1 VKIGRMSRGIGA
13 RHAEVELGEDA
24 RSRKEEEGMSR
35 KPSPALVVALTAL
48 FFALGGSAFAL
59 GQRALARGCGA
70 GNVRGTVHLHA
81 AQSFPD
87 RYTSRG
93 TTGRYSC
100 SGRGVQAKRVDVGV
114 YDVRFPGNP
123 GSVAV
128 ATPVASVPLTLT
140 WTRQG
145 DGAFRVFVRNLGGGS
160 VEADFALTLA

>member
-1 VKIGRMSRGIGA
+1 
-13 RHAEVELGEDA
+13 
-24 RSRKEEEGMSR
+24 MSR
-35 KPSPALVVALTAL
+35 KPSPALVVSLAAL

-59 GQRALARGCGA
+59 GHGALARGCGG
-70 GNVRGTVHLHA
+70 GNVRGAVRLHA
-81 AQSFPD
+81 TQAFPD

-93 TTGRYSC
+93 TSGRYNC

-128 ATPVASVPLTLT
+128 ATPIAPVQLTLT

-145 DGAFRVFVRNLGGGS
+145 DGAFRVFVRDLRGNG
-160 VEADFALTLA
+160 VEADFALSLV

>member
-1 VKIGRMSRGIGA
+1 
-13 RHAEVELGEDA
+13 
-24 RSRKEEEGMSR
+24 MSR
-35 KPSPALVVALTAL
+35 KPSPALVVALAAL

-59 GQRALARGCGA
+59 GHGSLARGCGA
-70 GNVRGTVHLHA
+70 GNVRGAVHLHA

-87 RYTSRG
+87 HYTSRG
-93 TTGRYSC
+93 LSGRYSC
-100 SGRGVQAKRVDVGV
+100 AGRAVQAKRVDVGV

-128 ATPVASVPLTLT
+128 ATPIGPTQLTLT

-145 DGAFRVFVRNLGGGS
+145 DGAFRIFVRDLHGNG